1 MKRNMELARLILL
14 AIEQS
19 DDDEPASIRLPT
31 DKYDDLHISLHVRL
45 LHEANLIHAIE
56 TTRGFNS
63 SSAWI
68 PHSLTWQGHEFLD
81 VIRLDVIWEI
91 LKLEEAKFG
100 GDLPFAVSFDLALN
114 KVREMVGTLGKD
126 RHDNAQK
133 LANRTAKPESAEI

>member
-19 DDDEPASIRLPT
+19 DDDEPASIQLPT
-31 DKYDDLHISLHVRL
+31 DRYDDLHISLHVRL
-45 LHEANLIHAIE
+45 LYEANLIHAIE

-81 VIRLDVIWEI
+81 VVRLDAIWEN

-100 GDLPFAVSFDLALN
+100 GDLPFVVLFDLALN
-114 KVREMVGTLGKD
+114 EVRGMVGILDKD
-126 RHDNAQK
+126 PKDKSQK
-133 LANRTAKPESAEI
+133 PINWTATPDLVEM